1 MVSFLPYHYQI
12 FSWVAL
18 SLNPTYHFLS
28 LLYAKTQKTL
38 CALAPLRLCAK
49 HIHIFDQQRQFF
61 YFISNTLLIN

>member
-18 SLNPTYHFLS
+18 ALNPTYHFLT

-38 CALAPLRLCAK
+38 CVFARLRETKLK
-49 HIHIFDQQRQFF
+49 
-61 YFISNTLLIN
+61 

>member
-28 LLYAKTQKTL
+28 LLDAKTQKTL
-38 CALAPLRLCAK
+38 CVFAPLRETKLK
-49 HIHIFDQQRQFF
+49 
-61 YFISNTLLIN
+61 